1 MYSWSICEFV
11 TFFSKLR
18 RPGETQLRTRRF
30 TINRFKPYLRATSQ
44 FVRSLTGRREY
55 WIPIVEDFIVVL
67 GPPPPWKKL
76 HCVLAMSPAADQRS
90 TERHRC
96 IDFVM
101 VMSLMFVE
109 QEQRRVQIWAN
120 IEKSEQILKWRARLG
135 NLGQLFYRT
144 YDIRYLRLAGAGGH
158 PEKDRGFLHL
168 ITKVTDL

>member
-67 GPPPPWKKL
+67 GPPPQPFSSGWS
-76 HCVLAMSPAADQRS
+76 ARS

-96 IDFVM
+96 TNWFRHGDEFDVCRARAATCANL
-101 VMSLMFVE
+101 SKYWK
-109 QEQRRVQIWAN
+109 IWAN
-120 IEKSEQILKWRARLG
+120 IEVTAWRIRD
-135 NLGQLFYRT
+135 NFSIVHRRT
-144 YDIRYLRLAGAGGH
+144 IPTANGGRGA
-158 PEKDRGFLHL
+158 PRKR
-168 ITKVTDL
+168 

>member
-67 GPPPPWKKL
+67 GPPPQPFSSGWSAQHGATPLYKL
-76 HCVLAMSPAADQRS
+76 ISSWCS
-90 TERHRC
+90 
-96 IDFVM
+96 M

-109 QEQRRVQIWAN
+109 QERRRAQIWAN
-120 IEKSEQILKWRARLG
+120 IEKSEQILKWPRGESGTTFLSYIG
-135 NLGQLFYRT
+135 E
-144 YDIRYLRLAGAGGH
+144 RYLRLAGAGGH

>member
-30 TINRFKPYLRATSQ
+30 TINRFQPYLRATSQ

-109 QEQRRVQIWAN
+109 QKRRRAQIWAN
-120 IEKSEQILKWRARLG
+120 IEKSEQILKWPRGESGTTFLSYIG
-135 NLGQLFYRT
+135 E
-144 YDIRYLRLAGAGGH
+144 RYLRLAGAGGS
-158 PEKDRGFLHL
+158 PKKIKGSC
-168 ITKVTDL
+168 I